1 MQRLSHLEIGLFP
14 YLYGSQNFTFQ
25 KLGGLT
31 IMSTTDTRL
40 PLSDV
45 TGPVNDLLTK
55 LAGDDG
61 ADWLK
66 GLKKFLRKENPWKP
80 LKAIKSKLLELVSDT
95 EITGLD
101 VFHAVG
107 CFTKNN
113 MDGVKFWYF
122 GDNFQE
128 HFLKKV
134 EEGVEPA
141 TIKIYRLKEDSLDL
155 PIIAALGDNHET
167 KLLHLWE
174 LLKKQPKGED
184 GVLLTNGYAN
194 IFYIRAINGTLWAV
208 HAYWG
213 GGGWSV
219 YAHSVGDPDGWSA
232 ARCLVADSLTL
243 NL

>member
-1 MQRLSHLEIGLFP
+1 
-14 YLYGSQNFTFQ
+14 
-25 KLGGLT
+25 
-31 IMSTTDTRL
+31 MSTTDTRL

-66 GLKKFLRKENPWKP
+66 GLKKFLRKENPWKIA
-80 LKAIKSKLLELVSDT
+80 KKVVSKLLEFVS
-95 EITGLD
+95 EIEVPGAEKFVTVD
-101 VFHAVG
+101 NFK
-107 CFTKNN
+107 KNN
-113 MDGVKFWYF
+113 SEGVKFWYF

-134 EEGVEPA
+134 EEGVESTTLKA
-141 TIKIYRLKEDSLDL
+141 YRLKEDSLDP

-194 IFYIRAINGTLWAV
+194 IFYIRAIDGTLWAV
-208 HAYWG
+208 SADWDG
-213 GGGWSV
+213 GYGWDV
-219 YAHSVGDPDGWSA
+219 GAHSVEDPNRWN
-232 ARCLVADSLTL
+232 AD
-243 NL
+243 NQVFGC